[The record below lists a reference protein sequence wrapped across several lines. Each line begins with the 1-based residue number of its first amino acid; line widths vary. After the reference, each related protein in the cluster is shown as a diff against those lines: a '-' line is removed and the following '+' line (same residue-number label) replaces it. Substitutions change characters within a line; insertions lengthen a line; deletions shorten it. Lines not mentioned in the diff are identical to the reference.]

1 MKYYRIAAFSL
12 SLLSALAAQAASA
25 DQFSTL
31 GTMQPASADPFLPP
45 GKILGP
51 VSVHSLQLQ
60 DITMDDPQDIT
71 TILQVFHAYVYY
83 HDTHNGQAL
92 ASLFTPD
99 GIFEDLYNNSANGTL
114 EPTKGVGGLGCTMVG
129 RAQIAQ
135 YIIVSGGT
143 LLAFPGHSHHMP
155 TSEVVTIGRDRQ
167 TATLTANFQV
177 ASTNDTTGA
186 VGASLTADYI
196 VDFVRFG
203 DIWEISRI
211 LPINDSA
218 GVSSSCSMNGPIP
231 PVP

>member
-1 MKYYRIAAFSL
+1 MKLYAASALSL
-12 SLLSALAAQAASA
+12 SLLSGFAVQSAYA
-25 DQFSTL
+25 DQFV
-31 GTMQPASADPFLPP
+31 PP

-51 VSVHSLQLQ
+51 VSVNSLQLQ
-60 DITMDDPQDIT
+60 DITTDDPADISA
-71 TILQVFHAYVYY
+71 ILQIFHAYVYF

-99 GIFEDLYNNSANGTL
+99 GIFEDLYNNTANGTL
-114 EPTKGVGGLGCTMVG
+114 DPTKGVGGLGCTMVG

-155 TSEVVTIGRDRQ
+155 TSEVVTIDKDRHS
-167 TATLTANFQV
+167 ATLTANFQV
-177 ASTNDTTGA
+177 VSTNTAGA
-186 VGASLTADYI
+186 VSAGLTADYI
-196 VDFVRFG
+196 VDFVRIAG
-203 DIWEISRI
+203 DVWQISRI
-211 LPINDSA
+211 LPINDSP